1 MTDEDVRA
9 AFEAHDAFDH
19 DAATGVATGTATA
32 FEATVRAVPAD
43 EGATFTATV
52 AVPTLPAA
60 VAGEVGDAVAEGWY
74 ETFELR
80 TADAYDATEAAAG
93 DHAVEREGSTV
104 RVTFEYEAPVRSGV
118 NDAAALIDYV
128 EGTYVQGTI
137 PGYDY
142 EPPVAELLAAA
153 RRRGQGD
160 SVDGGPPGIDG
171 DD

>member
-1 MTDEDVRA
+1 
-9 AFEAHDAFDH
+9 
-19 DAATGVATGTATA
+19 
-32 FEATVRAVPAD
+32 
-43 EGATFTATV
+43 V
-52 AVPTLPAA
+52 AVPTLSAA

-93 DHAVEREGSTV
+93 DHAVERKDSTV
-104 RVTFEYEAPVRSGV
+104 RVTFEYEAPARSGV

-142 EPPVAELLAAA
+142 EPPTADLLAAA

-160 SVDGGPPGIDG
+160 GVDDESPGIDG
-171 DD
+171 GD